1 MADYSLRYKIV
12 ADGKQAKNELA
23 EVERSIER
31 LSGRGRSGGSG
42 FADVLGGT
50 LAADAITKFSG
61 LLADGGR
68 AVLDYSAKL
77 EQTKISFQTLMGGA
91 EQAAKHIDELRK
103 LSTSTP
109 LEFQSLTKMSQ
120 RLQGAGIAAKDVT
133 ALIKDI
139 GNTAAATGDLTADRM
154 EGIGVAI
161 SQVFA
166 KGKVSAEEMEQLAE
180 RGIPAW
186 RILSQ
191 QLGLTIGQ
199 TRELAEKG
207 KITSQQFLDAFQQF
221 TRMNFGDAMQKQAA
235 TFTGAMNVITNIAM
249 VTAEQA
255 FRPIFEKISTFG
267 ADVAR
272 SLREQQGTVENAG
285 VSFGFALGEA
295 IAAGVEQSG
304 LNGYFSNFF
313 ENQFAGL
320 KLLDTELENVRRGYL
335 KGSDP
340 VTREF
345 RGFEREQRAYEEALQ
360 RYRSLTAPKPATM
373 PGGTPGTPKLG
384 KGGDAMKRFFEEE
397 LGAVVTSFRRTPGAL
412 TRFGTVSKHGSAEA
426 VDIRTRNRTIDEIF
440 SITVRAL
447 EKGYRLFDE
456 RNTDKPHQHWEANSR
471 RASTFLGA
479 EMYGG
484 PERLAYLKELDRK
497 RLGKETGLGGFAE
510 FTERR
515 AEDVKR
521 ETEES
526 QRALLLGLDRE
537 LQLYEANARHKLAA
551 LENLA
556 GSGLAIEMQLLTD
569 RQQIERDSTEF
580 KIEQLNKQLEA
591 VAGNAEEEAR
601 LLQEIVLAQGERD
614 AMYARHSTERFRQFA
629 KEQAALREIADQA
642 ERILQAE
649 KERFA
654 LETQRVMDSIG
665 GPADDAGT
673 SRTGDMIFGDAALGR
688 IDEAT
693 GRVRNMS
700 DVLGQLGSMAGEV
713 FMQMG
718 QGLGT
723 MLEQWVLLGDQADV
737 SMKKMVASVLA
748 GVASQAATLS
758 IFHLAMGIAAL
769 TPWGAVMY
777 GPAAFQFKSAALWAG
792 IAAGTA
798 IGGRAIAGDSFQSGG
813 ASASA
818 AGGVGGSSASS
829 GTLQPFSRAS
839 DQAFMSGR
847 SDLSQAVSE
856 LSAEVRGLKQKLS
869 GMRPGDVLVAG
880 AREKRGF
887 IGYQV
892 ARDIRTNANAGTV
905 LLKNAGFRN

>member
-1 MADYSLRYKIV
+1 MDFKLRYLIT
-12 ADGKQAKNELA
+12 ADGKQAKAELG

-31 LSGRGRSGGSG
+31 LSGRGRAGGSG
-42 FADVLGGT
+42 FADVLGGN

-77 EQTKISFQTLMGGA
+77 EQTKVAFNTLMGGA
-91 EQAAKHIDELRK
+91 EAASKHIDELRK

-191 QLGLTIGQ
+191 QLGLTIGE
-199 TRELAEKG
+199 TRKLAEQG

-221 TRMNFGDAMQKQAA
+221 TRMNFGDAMEKQSR
-235 TFTGAMNVITNIAM
+235 TFSGAMNVITNTAMIASE
-249 VTAEQA
+249 TA
-255 FRPIFEKISTFG
+255 FRPIFEKISTFA
-267 ADVAR
+267 ADVADSLQQQQSR
-272 SLREQQGTVENAG
+272 VEGAAANFGLAVGEAIGRSMRGSFELSIEGMFNTLRRFTLMDIIPGILLGRSGVGTSINMGGTEYVLDPTTNTLVPKAGSTPGSTATAPRPTMPRLPGAGNAGRRNADAEAKRAAAEAARIAQRDLAARFGIEQINNRTIQDQFAKQIEALVGGFDVRDGSDSVFGAMTEAFKLYRENLEASLRELEKLEKEQLDVKATANEIALLEANQQQRRLELND
-285 VSFGFALGEA
+285 EWKKRRDDA
-295 IAAGVEQSG
+295 IEDIQSKEKAAGE
-304 LNGYFSNFF
+304 
-313 ENQFAGL
+313 
-320 KLLDTELENVRRGYL
+320 
-335 KGSDP
+335 
-340 VTREF
+340 
-345 RGFEREQRAYEEALQ
+345 
-360 RYRSLTAPKPATM
+360 
-373 PGGTPGTPKLG
+373 
-384 KGGDAMKRFFEEE
+384 
-397 LGAVVTSFRRTPGAL
+397 
-412 TRFGTVSKHGSAEA
+412 
-426 VDIRTRNRTIDEIF
+426 
-440 SITVRAL
+440 
-447 EKGYRLFDE
+447 
-456 RNTDKPHQHWEANSR
+456 
-471 RASTFLGA
+471 
-479 EMYGG
+479 
-484 PERLAYLKELDRK
+484 
-497 RLGKETGLGGFAE
+497 
-510 FTERR
+510 
-515 AEDVKR
+515 
-521 ETEES
+521 
-526 QRALLLGLDRE
+526 
-537 LQLYEANARHKLAA
+537 
-551 LENLA
+551 
-556 GSGLAIEMQLLTD
+556 
-569 RQQIERDSTEF
+569 
-580 KIEQLNKQLEA
+580 
-591 VAGNAEEEAR
+591 
-601 LLQEIVLAQGERD
+601 
-614 AMYARHSTERFRQFA
+614 ERFRIWQMDFEWQL
-629 KEQAALREIADQA
+629 KLYKQA
-642 ERILQAE
+642 EERLELERRRNEEE
-649 KERFA
+649 K
-654 LETQRVMDSIG
+654 QRVLDSIG
-665 GPADDAGT
+665 PANANQPL
-673 SRTGDMIFGDAALGR
+673 TGDMIFGDAALGR

-700 DVLGQLGSMAGEV
+700 DVLGQLGAMAGDTFV
-713 FMQMG
+713 AMG
-718 QGLGT
+718 EGLGN
-723 MLEQWVLLGDQADV
+723 MLGQWVLLGDQADM
-737 SMKKMVASVLA
+737 SMQKMVASILS
-748 GVASQAATLS
+748 GVAAQSATLA
-758 IFHLAMGIAAL
+758 IFHTAMGIAAL
-769 TPWGAVMY
+769 TPWGNVMY

-813 ASASA
+813 ASAAA